1 MFYETVTKHHFID
14 AFRQSAER
22 KDQFSYEAL
31 EELFQYYD
39 NLGNETVCPMDAS
52 NIEFDMI
59 GICCEWSEYDNL
71 KELEEAYDMPLKALE
86 DNTIVIRFFCN
97 NKPSNYY
104 TKPIEGSFLVHE
116 F

>member
-1 MFYETVTKHHFID
+1 MFYETVTKQHFID
-14 AFRQSAER
+14 TFRQSAER
-22 KDQFSYEAL
+22 KEQFSYEAL

-39 NLGNETVCPMDAS
+39 NLGNEFGS

-71 KELEEAYDMPLKALE
+71 KEMEDAYDMPLRALE
-86 DNTIVIRFFCN
+86 DNTTVI
-97 NKPSNYY
+97 KV
-104 TKPIEGSFLVHE
+104 PIPKDWHTFTYKYLVRE